1 MAEVHSTIS
10 GQALRQNINIYVN
23 ANTDPYSTDLLFPA
37 GVPVNGIV
45 SLFVGD
51 FTSSHS
57 EECCHQRPDLCLA
70 TKQRLVITTRRF
82 RNLPMCVPVPCSEN
96 RGVEAIWKD
105 ADPADDRVTVSAKH
119 LTLVDERD
127 EPPSPSPDIDLPAS
141 PIPYSPAPSAKDDD
155 DACSIKSAA
164 DVQNSSRLSDT
175 SAPAFDFFSTSEES
189 EDDDSD
195 ICLSDQEADAAGGTG
210 KVRRFVCG
218 LCEKT
223 FPGRAQCRR
232 HVWSHLPTL
241 QTSYKCAICS
251 RIFTQQQSLIRHI
264 ATLHNNKNVL
274 TCDVC
279 SAQFTSK
286 HALEKHARLHTHR
299 IHVYVCEYCMKVFSS
314 KTYYAN
320 HIERQHKNE
329 EIEGC
334 STSVPENKNADPVE
348 CGHCGAFRSASELLF
363 SRHLK
368 SAHPGAESYKCNMC
382 SLVFQNIA
390 QRERHE
396 QMMHV
401 IELDRE
407 PRRTLHKCR
416 LCDRRITTLQGFAV
430 HLRCHFFPKEKPFLC
445 STCGMQLSSRCS
457 LRTHATT
464 HKPRTA
470 LKCPHCPRV
479 VYSKIYLR
487 KHITQFHMAGLNF
500 VCRHCGK
507 KFKTSSEL
515 KMHLAILHLDSL
527 DEEERRCVSNLKKH
541 RCELC
546 PFATYNRRIFCSH
559 MNLHP
564 EAGWFRCDR
573 CVLSYARYE
582 DLAKHRQRS
591 HRRVTCKRRCPDCPR
606 VFFSNFSYEEHAA
619 LHAAGEGTA
628 CTVCGRVFATPA
640 QMERHAERHDVANHQ
655 TCLECGKTFGSLQS
669 LHVHQRSVHEGR
681 MRPRGLGTPRS
692 EQLHH
697 CDVCGHMFKLAS
709 SLEAHRVCKHRNG
722 GGDPRSLSCPLC
734 DKHFSSEATL
744 AMHLRIHFNEKP
756 YQCRYCGMEFAQH
769 GAAKSH
775 EERHKRARNFR
786 CPHCSQQFLFQNK
799 LNVHLRSAHAAELAL
814 AQEES
819 QSSGDTGEHG
829 EVEEEVATTQ
839 AIDSLMALQVP
850 DSLVQGVYV
859 VQS

>member
-1 MAEVHSTIS
+1 
-10 GQALRQNINIYVN
+10 
-23 ANTDPYSTDLLFPA
+23 
-37 GVPVNGIV
+37 
-45 SLFVGD
+45 
-51 FTSSHS
+51 
-57 EECCHQRPDLCLA
+57 
-70 TKQRLVITTRRF
+70 K
-82 RNLPMCVPVPCSEN
+82 
-96 RGVEAIWKD
+96 
-105 ADPADDRVTVSAKH
+105 
-119 LTLVDERD
+119 
-127 EPPSPSPDIDLPAS
+127 
-141 PIPYSPAPSAKDDD
+141 
-155 DACSIKSAA
+155 
-164 DVQNSSRLSDT
+164 
-175 SAPAFDFFSTSEES
+175 
-189 EDDDSD
+189 
-195 ICLSDQEADAAGGTG
+195 
-210 KVRRFVCG
+210 RFVCG
-218 LCEKT
+218 LCDKT
-223 FPGRAQCRR
+223 FLGRAQCRR
-232 HVWSHLPTL
+232 HVWGHLPTL
-241 QTSYKCAICS
+241 ETSYKCAICS

-264 ATLHNNKNVL
+264 ATLHNSKNML

-334 STSVPENKNADPVE
+334 STS
-348 CGHCGAFRSASELLF
+348 
-363 SRHLK
+363 
-368 SAHPGAESYKCNMC
+368 
-382 SLVFQNIA
+382 
-390 QRERHE
+390 
-396 QMMHV
+396 
-401 IELDRE
+401 
-407 PRRTLHKCR
+407 CR

-457 LRTHATT
+457 LRTHATI

-527 DEEERRCVSNLKKH
+527 DEEERRYVSNLKKH

-573 CVLSYARYE
+573 CVLSYAHYE
-582 DLAKHRQRS
+582 DLAKHQQKS

-606 VFFSNFSYEEHAA
+606 VFFSNFSYDEHAA
-619 LHAAGEGTA
+619 LHAAGGGTA
-628 CTVCGRVFATPA
+628 CTVCSRVFATPA

-655 TCLECGKTFGSLQS
+655 TCLECGKTFG
-669 LHVHQRSVHEGR
+669 
-681 MRPRGLGTPRS
+681 
-692 EQLHH
+692 
-697 CDVCGHMFKLAS
+697 
-709 SLEAHRVCKHRNG
+709 LEAHRVCKHRNK
-722 GGDPRSLSCPLC
+722 GGDSGNLSCPLC
-734 DKHFSSEATL
+734 DKHFSTEATL

-814 AQEES
+814 AREES
-819 QSSGDTGEHG
+819 QSSEDTG
-829 EVEEEVATTQ
+829 
-839 AIDSLMALQVP
+839 
-850 DSLVQGVYV
+850 
-859 VQS
+859 